1 MTIFNGNKKLTRP
14 ICRQRIMQSS
24 SFSGVLSKQK
34 LEEFIKILCCIF
46 RSWSCNAAAELRIL
60 NFKPETEPFT
70 RSKSHSYRYLPLEKL
85 CKAAASACQKSFF
98 KYLVFHTIFSEIQH
112 LFYSK
117 ENDWGFSTFIP
128 WNVSCKYFL
137 KCNPLCSTT

>member
-1 MTIFNGNKKLTRP
+1 MKLTQAHLP
-14 ICRQRIMQSS
+14 PEDYAVQQFQWSFVQTKIMR
-24 SFSGVLSKQK
+24 SFLKYYVAS
-34 LEEFIKILCCIF
+34 F

-70 RSKSHSYRYLPLEKL
+70 RSKSHNYRYLPQEKL
-85 CKAAASACQKSFF
+85 CKVAASACQKSFF
-98 KYLVFHTIFSEIQH
+98 KYLVFHTIFFPEIQH

-128 WNVSCKYFL
+128 WNVSYKYF
-137 KCNPLCSTT
+137 